1 MYKQAGVKPLT
12 AEKIAVRKTILATV
26 EKIVEVTAAQRK
38 VMLANPGGD
47 ALDSLLAA
55 VGVFQ
60 VTMQDDHQVIAKH
73 PRYRREGRVYG

>member
-1 MYKQAGVKPLT
+1 LHA
-12 AEKIAVRKTILATV
+12 I
-26 EKIVEVTAAQRK
+26 EKIVDIKPSHRK

-60 VTMQDDHQVIAKH
+60 VTMLDDHDAVAKH